1 MNSKTK
7 QHVTAG
13 MICAMAF
20 VLVSLINIPIIPGVE
35 FLKYE
40 PKDIII
46 TIGGFIL
53 GPWAVLMS
61 SVVVSFIELFTISST
76 GIIGLIMNILSTC
89 GFSFPAA
96 VIYKKKHSLSGAII
110 GLAVGTVAMTVLM
123 ILWNYLIT
131 PLYMEIPRAQIVP
144 MLTTIFTPFNML
156 KGIINS
162 AAILLLYK
170 PLITA
175 LRKAKLV
182 EKKDSTEKSKKNGIV
197 ALLIGAFVL
206 VTSILIIL
214 VINGII

>member
-7 QHVTAG
+7 QLVTAG

-46 TIGGFIL
+46 TIGGFVL

-61 SVVVSFIELFTISST
+61 SVVVSFIELFTISNT
-76 GIIGLIMNILSTC
+76 GIIGFIMNILSTC
-89 GFSFPAA
+89 GFSLPAA
-96 VIYKKKHSLSGAII
+96 IIYKKKHSLSGAII
-110 GLAVGTVAMTVLM
+110 GLAVGTVAMTALM

-131 PLYMEIPRAQIVP
+131 PLYMDIPREQIVP
-144 MLTTIFTPFNML
+144 MLTTIFTPFNLL

-182 EKKDSTEKSKKNGIV
+182 EKKESTEKSRKNGLV

-206 VTSILIIL
+206 ATSILVIL
-214 VINGII
+214 VINGVI